1 MIFVLPCDFCF
12 QWQPRYCFRIYAF
25 GGRLDMPTTPYL
37 ATVICN
43 HRFGGH
49 RDLFGFLFQVFASQY
64 DFYKQ
69 VYVNVW
75 LKKGLMF
82 SL

>member
-1 MIFVLPCDFCF
+1 
-12 QWQPRYCFRIYAF
+12 
-25 GGRLDMPTTPYL
+25 MPTTPYL
-37 ATVICN
+37 ATVISN

-49 RDLFGFLFQVFASQY
+49 RDLFGFLFHASASQY

-75 LKKGLMF
+75 VKKGLMF